1 MWAGPHHMTVT
12 NYLSL
17 TLFCPLFRNCRFFS
31 LFWMAHWF
39 HRNPIKATQPL
50 KFDSLK
56 KCAKGSKCDE
66 LITWEH
72 SLSPSSL
79 SLFPPSLSLSLCLIQ
94 YILLFFT
101 VLSQLKV
108 TRQRLLELFNNH
120 ANSVEDLTVAFTE
133 YVGLLKGLV
142 DAPNGGDSKLRTLTL
157 FKWTN
162 SLGGRVPR

>member
-1 MWAGPHHMTVT
+1 M
-12 NYLSL
+12 
-17 TLFCPLFRNCRFFS
+17 R
-31 LFWMAHWF
+31 
-39 HRNPIKATQPL
+39 I
-50 KFDSLK
+50 
-56 KCAKGSKCDE
+56 
-66 LITWEH
+66 
-72 SLSPSSL
+72 LSPP
-79 SLFPPSLSLSLCLIQ
+79 FSLSLSLSFSPLLSLYLIQ

-120 ANSVEDLTVAFTE
+120 TNSVEDLTVAFTE